1 MAPKDKTEKGES
13 LYVNRELSWLRFNE
27 RVLLEAGDA
36 GVPLLERLKFLMI
49 YQSNLEE
56 FYRVRIG
63 ILMHRALLQPDKG
76 DPLTGMTPDQQI
88 SEVVRVTKEQQV
100 LLESIWKAVRAEFRA
115 NGVDVL
121 DFKKI
126 SKVDELMSKKLFGDI
141 KGLLQPTVIGTDQPL
156 PFLWGEESYIVA
168 FLGRGKVE
176 KLAVIPLSRV
186 PGHMSFEIDGCQ
198 KIVLTAQLVRRF
210 LPLLLKKE
218 TVNGS
223 CIVKV
228 TRNADVFLSTV
239 QDKGSEAMKQKV
251 STMLSKRKREAP
263 VRVQIYGKLTEPAK
277 SLLVKKLRVQERC
290 VFTPGVPFDLSF
302 RSGIGGHPE
311 LRYAERKPARD
322 LGLRKGEYFR
332 YIEKED
338 LLMSFPFQSM
348 IPFVDLIYEAAD
360 DPEVLSIKI
369 TLYRMYASSK
379 VAAALAY
386 AADKGKDVL
395 CLLELRA
402 RFDEQNNIDYSEML
416 EDAGCRVIYGLPDQK
431 VHSKLCVITRQHGGD
446 ISYIT
451 QVGTGNYN
459 ENTAEQYTDLSL
471 ITAREEVGRDAEAAF
486 AALLNGEIPPP
497 GGGALWVAPLGFK
510 SRILEYLDREI
521 AKGTAGRVAMKVN
534 AINNPDVMEKLVEAS
549 QAGVKVELFCR
560 GICCLRPGIPGQTEN
575 ITVKSVVGRWLE
587 HSRIY
592 SFGEGA
598 EQRLFLGSGDL
609 LNRNLERRV
618 EAFIEVVT
626 PDTKEQCNEVLNAL
640 RDDRAKSRTMRP
652 DGSYVRETSPA
663 SAANGRGGAASA
675 ATERAWESSDSQER
689 LYRYFSGR
697 RVTLPVSEA
706 GVKGGRAPAGTEK
719 AEKPEAPKGAETLWE
734 RLKRAFGG

>member
-1 MAPKDKTEKGES
+1 MAAKGKNEKNEG
-13 LYVNRELSWLRFNE
+13 LYVNRELSWLAFNE

-36 GVPLLERLKFLMI
+36 SVPLMERLKFLMI

-88 SEVVRVTKEQQV
+88 SEVVRVTREQQV

-141 KGLLQPTVIGTDQPL
+141 RGMLQPTIISADAPL

-263 VRVQIYGKLTEPAK
+263 VRAQIYGKLTEPAK
-277 SLLVKKLRVQERC
+277 ALLVKKLRVQERC

-311 LRYAERKPARD
+311 LRYPERKPARD

-386 AADKGKDVL
+386 AADKGKNVL

-521 AKGTAGRVAMKVN
+521 AKGPAGRVAMKVN

-575 ITVKSVVGRWLE
+575 VTVKSVVGRWLE

-618 EAFIEVVT
+618 EAFVEVVT

-652 DGSYVRETSPA
+652 DGSYVREKD
-663 SAANGRGGAASA
+663 GAG
-675 ATERAWESSDSQER
+675 TDSQER
-689 LYRYFSGR
+689 LYNYFSQR
-697 RVTLPVSEA
+697 RVLP
-706 GVKGGRAPAGTEK
+706 EK
-719 AEKPEAPKGAETLWE
+719 AEEPKPAGRMNTKTEDGSFWE
-734 RLKRAFGG
+734 RVKKWFG